1 MELETVFAG
10 SLSLNDVLLKL
21 GYSALNPMQQQALP
35 LLGERRLM
43 VSAPTASGKTLLAV
57 LKIAKNFL
65 ETKTKALYVVPLRA
79 LASEKHSEFERS
91 LASFEMKVAISTGD
105 YDSNS
110 EELAAYDVIIVTSE
124 KLDSL
129 LRHKAKWIDDVG
141 LTIVDEVHLLNDDE
155 RGATLEIV
163 LTKLMQTPAQLL
175 CLSATV
181 PNNKEIAAWLS
192 AELFTS
198 SWRPTPLEIGVCDKK
213 KIHFEKK
220 SEKISDEKLALHE
233 LVEKALS
240 ENQRKGQS
248 LVFVSTRKNAE
259 TQARELTQTTKKF
272 LTEEEQ
278 KECEALAA
286 RALRA
291 LGTPTRQCRLLA
303 DCLKNGVSFH
313 HAGIESKQRQLI
325 EKGFK
330 RDRCIKAIVCTT
342 TLAMGIDYPAS
353 WVIVR
358 DLKRFNG
365 AFSEFIP
372 NLECQQMLG
381 RAGRPRFDPRGIGIL
396 VCKPSER
403 REVAEKYVY
412 GPLENIYSKL
422 SSEPVLREHVL
433 ALISEGY
440 CRNSGELK
448 KFFEKTF
455 FAFQYGSAG
464 DLFAKVERVAE
475 ELKDMDFVRE
485 KQSTFLATP
494 VGKRTAELYIDPLT
508 AYAFLKFIDE
518 TKKRDKNEFAFLMAL
533 NGATEARPLIE
544 AAHDEENALWE
555 ELYSLLD
562 DFDIQATEFDAQAL
576 DKYKTAKVLN
586 AWINEDTEDN
596 ILNQFNIPPGVLHAR
611 MRNAEWLAYALQE
624 LAFMQN
630 ATAAF
635 KKAKILKRRIKHG
648 VKHELLELCRVRGI
662 GRVRA
667 RKLYAAGIRTLD
679 EFRAKTREEIKK
691 ILKTGVEDVGA

>member
-21 GYSALNPMQQQALP
+21 GYSTLNPMQEKALP
-35 LLGERRLM
+35 LLAEKRLL
-43 VSAPTASGKTLLAV
+43 VSAPTASGKTLLAL
-57 LKIAKNFL
+57 LKIIKNFT

-79 LASEKHSEFERS
+79 LASEKHAEFEHA
-91 LASFEMKVAISTGD
+91 LASFNMSVAISTGD
-105 YDSNS
+105 YDSSS
-110 EELAAYDVIIVTSE
+110 EELTAFDVIIVTSE

-129 LRHKAKWIDDVG
+129 LRHKTKWINNVG
-141 LTIVDEVHLLNDDE
+141 LAVVDEIHLLNDEE

-163 LTKLMQTPAQLL
+163 LTKLMQTQAQLL
-175 CLSATV
+175 CLSATI
-181 PNNKEIAAWLS
+181 PNADEIASWLS
-192 AELFTS
+192 AKLFTS
-198 SWRPTPLEIGVCDKK
+198 TWRPTPLEIGVCDKK
-213 KIHFEKK
+213 KIFFEKK

-240 ENQRKGQS
+240 ENQRKGQA

-259 TQARELTQTTKKF
+259 SLALELAQTTKKF
-272 LTEEEQ
+272 LSEEEE
-278 KECEALAA
+278 KECETLAA

-291 LGTPTRQCRLLA
+291 LDTPTRQCRLLA
-303 DCLKNGVSFH
+303 ECLKNGVSFH

-330 RDRCIKAIVCTT
+330 HDRCVKVIVCTT

-381 RAGRPRFDPRGIGIL
+381 RAGRPRFDSRGIGIL

-412 GPLENIYSKL
+412 GSLEKIYSKL
-422 SSEPVLREHVL
+422 ASEPVLREHVL
-433 ALISEGY
+433 ALIAEDY
-440 CRNSGELK
+440 CKNSSELK

-455 FAFQYGSAG
+455 FAFQYG
-464 DLFAKVERVAE
+464 DLRNLFEKIERVVE
-475 ELKDMDFVRE
+475 ELKEMGFARE
-485 KQSTFLATP
+485 KQGVLLATP
-494 VGKRTAELYIDPLT
+494 VGKRTTELYIDPLT
-508 AYAFLKFIDE
+508 ANAFLKFIE
-518 TKKRDKNEFAFLMAL
+518 KTKKREKNEFSFLMAL
-533 NGATEARPLIE
+533 SEASEAKPLIE
-544 AAHDEENALWE
+544 ATRDEENALWE

-562 DFDIQATEFDAQAL
+562 DFDIQAAEFDAQAL
-576 DKYKTAKVLN
+576 DKYKTAKVVN
-586 AWINEDTEDN
+586 AWINEETEDN

-630 ATAAF
+630 ATEAF

-648 VKHELLELCRVRGI
+648 VKQELLELCRVRGI

-667 RKLYAAGIRTLD
+667 RKLYSAGIRSLED
-679 EFRAKTREEIKK
+679 FRAKTKEEIKK
-691 ILKTGVEDVGA
+691 ILKASV